1 MRVRASTL
9 RGVAAMLAAV
19 GCFALMDAAL
29 KTLAASYAPMQV
41 AFLRALASLPF
52 LLIAAAWSGAWAEL
66 RVVRWPL
73 QLLRG
78 LLGVAMLGGFVYA
91 VAELSLANTYAVFL
105 CAPLIVAALSWPM
118 LGERVPMRRVLA
130 IVIGLGGVLIALR
143 PTGEGLA
150 SLAGLA
156 AAASA
161 LCYALSVV
169 TIRLLGR
176 TDSSRSMVFW
186 FLAILAVVSGLL
198 AIPDWRPV
206 EIAHLGVLAFIGVTG
221 ALGQHF
227 ITDAFRLAPASVIA
241 PFEYTALLWGLALD
255 WALWDVLPDAAVLLG
270 GAIVIAGG
278 LYIIHDERRSST
290 RGGDQETSAAP

>member
-1 MRVRASTL
+1 MTAVTL
-9 RGVAAMLAAV
+9 RGIAAMLAAV

-29 KTLAASYAPMQV
+29 KTLAGRYGPMQV

-52 LLIAAAWSGAWAEL
+52 LLAAAAWSDAWAEL
-66 RVVRWPL
+66 RMVRWPL

-105 CAPLIVAALSWPM
+105 CAPLVVAALSWPL
-118 LGERVPMRRVLA
+118 LGERVPLRRLLA
-130 IVIGLGGVLIALR
+130 ILVGLGGVLIALR
-143 PTGEGLA
+143 PTGDGLA

-161 LCYALSVV
+161 VCYALSVV
-169 TIRLLGR
+169 TIRVLGR

-186 FLAILAVVSGLL
+186 FLAVLAVVSGLVS
-198 AIPDWRPV
+198 IPEWRPV
-206 EIAHLGVLAFIGVTG
+206 DASELWMLAFIGLTG
-221 ALGQHF
+221 ALGQYF
-227 ITDAFRLAPASVIA
+227 ITDAFRLAPASTVA

-255 WALWDVLPDAAVLLG
+255 WAIWDVLPDAAVLLG
-270 GAIVIAGG
+270 GTIVVAGG
-278 LYIIHDERRSST
+278 LYIIRDERRSAARAGS
-290 RGGDQETSAAP
+290 QEASAAP